1 MTPPLIGLLP
11 FGLVCGVAAQA
22 LGASVWGAL
31 GLSAIVFSGAA
42 QIVAAQLLAAQAPVA
57 VIVLTCFVVGLR
69 LMMYSA
75 AMAPHLKPLPAAL
88 AQRARVPAHRPGVRG
103 GRSAA
108 SASPGDTRN
117 GASYFLG
124 TGVLLWTTWQASNLA
139 GYWLGN
145 VLPAAW
151 SLDFVVPLCF
161 LALLVPAL
169 EDGPTRIAALASG
182 IAVVALDA
190 LPMRLSLICAGL
202 IGIAAGL
209 VDASGAA
216 HDDERADAVDR
227 HRRRRRRSRTCR
239 GCRSSRCSR
248 AGRCRRSSR
257 RALRFVPAAMLTAIV
272 VPAVVLRGPAAATSR
287 SPRPSS
293 RRRSSRSLVAWR
305 TRSPAATI
313 VAGMVAL
320 WLAQWLLRAAAA

>member
-1 MTPPLIGLLP
+1 MRTFFSRPDFVAGVRAMTPPLIGLLP

-22 LGASVWGAL
+22 LGASVWGAF

-75 AMAPHLKPLPAAL
+75 AMAPHLKPLPGRWRNAL
-88 AQRARVPAHRPGVRG
+88 AFLLNDMAF
-103 GRSAA
+103 AA
-108 SASPGDTRN
+108 VIRRFRDSGDTRN

-182 IAVVALDA
+182 IAVIALDA
-190 LPMRLSLICAGL
+190 LPMRLSVICAGL

-209 VDASGAA
+209 VS
-216 HDDERADAVDR
+216 EQ
-227 HRRRRRRSRTCR
+227 
-239 GCRSSRCSR
+239 
-248 AGRCRRSSR
+248 R
-257 RALRFVPAAMLTAIV
+257 RAR
-272 VPAVVLRGPAAATSR
+272 
-287 SPRPSS
+287 
-293 RRRSSRSLVAWR
+293 
-305 TRSPAATI
+305 
-313 VAGMVAL
+313 
-320 WLAQWLLRAAAA
+320 